1 MSAASVALIA
11 LGGAV
16 GALLRF
22 AITRLGDAARPW
34 LIVLINVAGSFAAG
48 VVAAAIAD
56 ESWRL
61 ALLTGFCGGFTTFST
76 ASADAATALRRRKR
90 MRALWLTLA
99 GVVVPVSAAALG
111 LFAGQSMW

>member
-22 AITRLGDAARPW
+22 AISRLGEATRPW
-34 LIVLINVAGSFAAG
+34 LIVLINVVGSFVAG
-48 VVAAAIAD
+48 VVAATIAD
-56 ESWRL
+56 ETCRL

-76 ASADAATALRRRKR
+76 ASIDAATALRSRKR
-90 MRALWLTLA
+90 MRALLLVAA

-111 LFAGQSMW
+111 LLAGRAMW